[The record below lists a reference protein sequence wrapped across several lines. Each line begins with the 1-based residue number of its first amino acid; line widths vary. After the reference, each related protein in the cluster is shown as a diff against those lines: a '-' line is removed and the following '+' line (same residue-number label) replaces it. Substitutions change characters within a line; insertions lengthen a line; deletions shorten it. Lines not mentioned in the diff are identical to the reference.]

1 MTSHQVY
8 ASKIAVSD
16 DGSRTLKRTKKT
28 RANEKTAANQSMN
41 SYVATRF
48 SMLAL
53 LFVVG
58 LNVQLYSKRTE
69 GSNIFESILRSKRFA
84 ECEGAEC
91 GVNDVT
97 ELAPIEPTFTEKFQ
111 NSILQ
116 GQYAQCK
123 ASPVVFVKTHKTGGT
138 TITNMIL
145 RHAERNNLL
154 VGLPIQDHWE
164 LAGYPATFDSRLI
177 DPLTE
182 KYDVLCHHF
191 RYDEQEISKKVADD
205 ATYVTIMRNPI
216 SNYESIF
223 GFFRDYPFAQWV
235 GRNGTLKTFLSD
247 PAAYYDKT
255 TPWYF
260 RAKNYMAYDLGFD
273 NENATAEYTR
283 EAIMKM
289 DAKFDLVMI
298 TDRFEESIVMMKEL
312 LCMSDEDVIYL
323 ALKVRRETQS
333 TELTTDEAKKI
344 REWNSLD
351 TALYDHFE
359 KKLDMAI
366 EKYGRDRMSLE
377 VNKLRAELRDVEEKC
392 VDTYAQQ
399 RLTPWI
405 RRIKLRRKSGDQCL
419 KMTWGEVKFADHIR
433 DLQSYRSD
441 LPPQP
446 SYIRQHLLHH
456 DVQRT
461 VLGESPYIH
470 ADLML

>member
-1 MTSHQVY
+1 MTSANYHNKFV
-8 ASKIAVSD
+8 AVGD
-16 DGSRTLKRTKKT
+16 DGQRILKRSKKRTTEVAGKSSTLFEILLAARGSLIALCFVILLNVHFHYRTKDSLLGGMMRPKRAAVENVEPLQITPSFTKKF
-28 RANEKTAANQSMN
+28 EDM
-41 SYVATRF
+41 VAGDKMTC
-48 SMLAL
+48 
-53 LFVVG
+53 
-58 LNVQLYSKRTE
+58 QPE
-69 GSNIFESILRSKRFA
+69 
-84 ECEGAEC
+84 
-91 GVNDVT
+91 
-97 ELAPIEPTFTEKFQ
+97 
-111 NSILQ
+111 
-116 GQYAQCK
+116 
-123 ASPVVFVKTHKTGGT
+123 PVVFVKTHKTGGT

-145 RHAERNNLL
+145 RHAERNSML

-164 LAGYPATFDSRLI
+164 LAGYPVSFDQRLV
-177 DPLTE
+177 DPVAP

-191 RYDEQEISKKVADD
+191 RFNHDEIEKKMNDNA
-205 ATYVTIMRNPI
+205 AFVTIMRNPI

-235 GRNGTLKTFLSD
+235 GRNGTLKNFLSD
-247 PAAYYDKT
+247 PERFYDKS

-273 NENATAEYTR
+273 NEDTSQEYAR
-283 EAIMKM
+283 YAIEEM
-289 DAKFDLVMI
+289 DKIFDLVMI
-298 TDRFEESIVMMKEL
+298 TDRFEESIVLLRDL

-333 TELTTDEAKKI
+333 TELTTDEARKI

-351 TALYDHFE
+351 ASLYDHFE
-359 KKLDMAI
+359 KKLDIAV
-366 EKYGRDRMSLE
+366 EKFGRDKMSIE
-377 VNKLRAELRDVEEKC
+377 VNKLRSQLRDVEERC
-392 VDTYAQQ
+392 VDAYAQQ

-433 DLQSYRSD
+433 ELQSERTD

-446 SYIRQHLLHH
+446 SYIRQHILHH

>member
-1 MTSHQVY
+1 MTTHQVY

-16 DGSRTLKRTKKT
+16 DGSRTLKRTKKLRVNEKAQNQAFQSFLAT
-28 RANEKTAANQSMN
+28 RASII
-41 SYVATRF
+41 
-48 SMLAL
+48 AL

-58 LNVQLYSKRTE
+58 LNLQLHFKSGDNSIIDSIMRTKRSTSCEGELDCAPDLDSPELSVEPVFTPKFLSSIQE
-69 GSNIFESILRSKRFA
+69 GSYE
-84 ECEGAEC
+84 
-91 GVNDVT
+91 
-97 ELAPIEPTFTEKFQ
+97 
-111 NSILQ
+111 
-116 GQYAQCK
+116 QCSP
-123 ASPVVFVKTHKTGGT
+123 SPVVFVKTHKTGGT

-145 RHAERNNLL
+145 RHAERNNML

-177 DPLTE
+177 DPLAE
-182 KYDVLCHHF
+182 KYQVLCHHF
-191 RYDEQEISKKVADD
+191 RYNEVQIEKKVPQD
-205 ATYVTIMRNPI
+205 AAYVTIMRNPI

-247 PAAYYDKT
+247 PAAFYDRS

-273 NENATAEYTR
+273 NENTTADYTR
-283 EAIMKM
+283 EAIEKI
-289 DAKFDLVMI
+289 DARFDLVMI
-298 TDRFEESIVMMKEL
+298 TDRFEESIILMKEM
-312 LCMSDEDVIYL
+312 LCMSDDDVIYL

-333 TELTTDEAKKI
+333 TELTMDEAKKI
-344 REWNSLD
+344 REWNALD

-359 KKLDMAI
+359 KKLDLAVERYGRERMAI
-366 EKYGRDRMSLE
+366 K
-377 VNKLRAELRDVEEKC
+377 VNQLRTQLRSVEEKC

-433 DLQSYRSD
+433 ELQGGRND

-446 SYIRQHLLHH
+446 SFIRQHLLHH

>member
-1 MTSHQVY
+1 MTTHQVY

-28 RANEKTAANQSMN
+28 RVNEKSG
-41 SYVATRF
+41 SYAVQNFFASRA
-48 SMLAL
+48 SIVAL
-53 LFVVG
+53 LFVIA
-58 LNVQLYSKRTE
+58 LNLQLHFKRSDT
-69 GSNIFESILRSKRFA
+69 SNIFESILRSKRFA
-84 ECEGAEC
+84 ECDGLDCDSQADSHEVIA
-91 GVNDVT
+91 V
-97 ELAPIEPTFTEKFQ
+97 EPTFTPKFMS
-111 NSILQ
+111 SIQ
-116 GQYAQCK
+116 EGGPQCSP
-123 ASPVVFVKTHKTGGT
+123 SPVVFVKTHKTGGT

-145 RHAERNNLL
+145 RHAERNNMLA
-154 VGLPIQDHWE
+154 GLPIQDHWE
-164 LAGYPATFDSRLI
+164 LAGYPASFDSRLI
-177 DPLTE
+177 DPLAKE
-182 KYDVLCHHF
+182 YQVLCHHF
-191 RYDEQEISKKVADD
+191 RYNEEEIAKKVPSD
-205 ATYVTIMRNPI
+205 AVYVTIMRNPI

-247 PAAYYDKT
+247 PAAYYDRS

-273 NENATAEYTR
+273 NENSTAEYTR
-283 EAIMKM
+283 DAITKL
-289 DAKFDLVMI
+289 DSKFDLVMI
-298 TDRFEESIVMMKEL
+298 TDRFEESIILMKEI

-344 REWNSLD
+344 REWNALD

-359 KKLDMAI
+359 KKLDMAV
-366 EKYGRDRMSLE
+366 ERYGRDRMSLQ
-377 VNKLRAELRDVEEKC
+377 VNKLREQLRDVEEKC

-433 DLQSYRSD
+433 DLQSSRSD

-446 SYIRQHLLHH
+446 SFIRQHLLHH